1 MLDLSLD
8 LSTKEKM
15 DSLNLKTAWVK
26 ELLTAI
32 KAREPSF
39 NNNIPT
45 NLFLPVRV
53 EGKWLLM
60 VSEPMS
66 RETFVVVFDEWD
78 WNDPRVH
85 EILVHLTGEI
95 KQVTVGMGF
104 KLH

>member
-1 MLDLSLD
+1 M
-8 LSTKEKM
+8 STKEKM

-95 KQVTVGMGF
+95 KQVTVGMGL
-104 KLH
+104 KLPWIQLLE